1 MLSFLFR
8 LIRAYHREHGFL
20 PNVLYLNDLHYQKLC
35 ESLPDLPGHEDLS
48 AFLGLEIV
56 ISMEATHPSLAWLNP
71 LRKPFAA
78 CG

>member
-35 ESLPDLPGHEDLS
+35 ESLPDLPRHEDLT
-48 AFLGLEIV
+48 AFLELEIV
-56 ISMEATHPSLAWLNP
+56 ISTETAHPNLAWLNP
-71 LRKPFAA
+71 LHKPFAA